1 MVLKM
6 LKEDYIMRTISNKI
20 KFLAKI
26 LLGKENVDFEI
37 SEINS
42 NDRSDELH
50 NILVSLIKEN
60 RINEAENMLF
70 NEFAPLDKRSISV
83 AIDFYNR
90 INKLDDEVLEK
101 NNFSRKEIKE
111 GLDDISKILG
121 MDTYDL

>member
-1 MVLKM
+1 
-6 LKEDYIMRTISNKI
+6 MRTISNKI

-60 RINEAENMLF
+60 KINEAENMLF
-70 NEFAPLDKRSISV
+70 NEFDPLDKRSVGV

-90 INKLDDEVLEK
+90 INKLDDEVLDK
-101 NNFSRKEIKE
+101 NDFSRKEIKE